1 MLYGTLVG
9 LNFQANGESMKTF
22 ITAIIT
28 VLTMMGSVGA
38 AINQQCP
45 HHTAFGAPTYQARA
59 GDQELCKINYAV
71 VHSCQFKNP
80 VAVMEHITTADIT
93 GPAKRRDNFRE
104 DVAVSPQ
111 CRSRLTDYAGQ
122 PYDRGHMS
130 AAAGNTQTVEIMS
143 ESFFLSN
150 MVPQVPNNN
159 RGIWRILE
167 MQIRD
172 QVSRT
177 GQDLYVVSGAIFA
190 TGHQVI
196 GNGVAV
202 PTHLYKV
209 IINRQSG
216 NVTAYLMP
224 NAPLPVADLPN
235 YRTSLQA
242 VEQATGMKFPVK

>member
-1 MLYGTLVG
+1 MVQKLLSTLVV
-9 LNFQANGESMKTF
+9 
-22 ITAIIT
+22 
-28 VLTMMGSVGA
+28 VLTMMGSAWA
-38 AINQQCP
+38 AINDQCS
-45 HHTAFGAPTYQARA
+45 HHTAFGAPVYQARA

-80 VAVMEHITTADIT
+80 VAVMEHITTADIS
-93 GPAKRRDNFRE
+93 GPAKRRDDFRE
-104 DVAVSPQ
+104 DSAVAPQ
-111 CRSRLTDYAGQ
+111 CRSRLSDYAGQ

-130 AAAGNTQTVEIMS
+130 AAAGNTQTPQIMS

-172 QVSRT
+172 QVART
-177 GQDLYVVSGAIFA
+177 GQDLHVVSGAIFA
-190 TGHQVI
+190 PGYQVI

-224 NAPLPVADLPN
+224 NAAIPVADLPN

-242 VEQATGMKFPVK
+242 VEQATGMRFPIK

>member
-1 MLYGTLVG
+1 
-9 LNFQANGESMKTF
+9 MKHIFATIVTIF
-22 ITAIIT
+22 
-28 VLTMMGSVGA
+28 VMMGSALA

-45 HHTAFGAPTYQARA
+45 QHTAAGAPVHQNRP
-59 GDQELCKINYAV
+59 GDQELCRTNYAV
-71 VHSCQFKNP
+71 IHSCQFKNP
-80 VAVMEHITTADIT
+80 IAVMEHIT
-93 GPAKRRDNFRE
+93 PAAISGSARRQDDFRE
-104 DVAVSPQ
+104 DPAVSPQ
-111 CRSRLTDYAGQ
+111 CRSRLPDYAGQ

-130 AAAGNTQTVEIMS
+130 AAAGNTQTPQIMS

-172 QVSRT
+172 QVVQT
-177 GQDLYVVSGAIFA
+177 GQSLYVISGAIFA
-190 TGHQVI
+190 QGYTTI
-196 GNGVAV
+196 GNGVGV

-209 IINRQSG
+209 IINRATG

-224 NAPLPVADLPN
+224 NTAIPVADLPR
-235 YRTSLQA
+235 YRTTVQA

>member
-1 MLYGTLVG
+1 MKKITSILFLV
-9 LNFQANGESMKTF
+9 FS
-22 ITAIIT
+22 
-28 VLTMMGSVGA
+28 MMGSAWA

-45 HHTAFGAPTYQARA
+45 HHTAFGAPVYQARA
-59 GDQELCKINYAV
+59 GDQEICKLNYAV

-80 VAVMEHITTADIT
+80 VAVMEHITTADIS
-93 GPAKRRDNFRE
+93 GPAKRRDDFRE
-104 DVAVSPQ
+104 DPAVTPE
-111 CRSRLTDYAGQ
+111 CRSRLPDYAGN

-130 AAAGNTQTVEIMS
+130 AAAGNTQTPEIMS

-172 QVSRT
+172 QVART

-190 TGHQVI
+190 PGHTKI

-224 NAPLPVADLPN
+224 NAAIPVSDLPN

-242 VEQATGMKFPVK
+242 VEQATGMRFPVK